1 MSDTPDTALDGGAPT
16 PAEADRPDEAY
27 EDEFT
32 EATPPDAD
40 EGDDTP
46 EAG

>member
-16 PAEADRPDEAY
+16 PAEADRPGEG
-27 EDEFT
+27 EDEFADT
-32 EATPPDAD
+32 TPPDVE
-40 EGDDTP
+40 EGEETP